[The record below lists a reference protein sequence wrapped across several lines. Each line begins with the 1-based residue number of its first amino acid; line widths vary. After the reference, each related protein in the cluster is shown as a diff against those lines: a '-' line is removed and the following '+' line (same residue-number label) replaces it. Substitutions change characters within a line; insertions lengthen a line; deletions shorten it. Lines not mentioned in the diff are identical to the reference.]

1 MVVSSFSRHTFSCPC
16 ELAKAKPRIFEWVRK
31 PYAGNAKQSQFHCL
45 ALHGIS
51 LAFSLLTLE
60 HFKNLSFQNM
70 LSKIILQKTRIA
82 FLTPMIF
89 IHFFFDPS
97 EACSFRP
104 YIKDCILSSFTHI
117 PCVSA
122 DFL

>member
-70 LSKIILQKTRIA
+70 LSFKNNIA
-82 FLTPMIF
+82 ENQNSLP
-89 IHFFFDPS
+89 H
-97 EACSFRP
+97 A
-104 YIKDCILSSFTHI
+104 Y
-117 PCVSA
+117 
-122 DFL
+122 DFHPLLF